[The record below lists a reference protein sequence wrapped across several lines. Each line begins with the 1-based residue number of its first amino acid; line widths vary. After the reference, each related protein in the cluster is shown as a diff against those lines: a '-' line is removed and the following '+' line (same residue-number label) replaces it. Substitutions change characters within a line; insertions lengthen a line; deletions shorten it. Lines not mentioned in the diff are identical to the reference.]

1 MASPP
6 IKLEY
11 DIHYGGESH
20 GDAASVAGRAMD
32 EQDLFGCISTMLQK
46 EENYLCHDYLD
57 GKVAPAAAAAQRL
70 TESGSS
76 TIDESCRAKMCEWVF
91 HVIDST
97 RLQRETASV
106 AMNYLDRFL
115 CSSSARAVQAR
126 SNRRE
131 YQLASMVCLY
141 IAGEL
146 FFSFSRWW
154 WLLMIPPL
162 YIF

>member
-46 EENYLCHDYLD
+46 EEDYLCHDYLD

-146 FFSFSRWW
+146 FFSRWW
-154 WLLMIPPL
+154 LPKGPL